1 MGLLDVINGMQN
13 GPRGASQPAQS
24 SGGGMSPLTMAV
36 MGLLA
41 YKAYK
46 SLSGP
51 STGAPAAPGGPSGGG
66 LGGVLGGGQ
75 GGGGSLG
82 DLLQGGLGGLLGGGA
97 AGGVLSGGL
106 GNLVRDLQGSGQGN
120 VVQSWIGNGPN
131 QPINPGSLAS
141 ALGGDT
147 IDALT
152 KQTGMNRDDLLNGL
166 SQYLP
171 GVVDH
176 LTPHGRLPT
185 EEEAAGHMS

>member
-13 GPRGASQPAQS
+13 GPRGASQPTQS
-24 SGGGMSPLTMAV
+24 SGGGMSPMTMAL

-46 SLSGP
+46 SLSG
-51 STGAPAAPGGPSGGG
+51 SSAGAPPAPASPGGG
-66 LGGVLGGGQ
+66 LGGIFGGGQ
-75 GGGGSLG
+75 GGGSLG
-82 DLLQGGLGGLLGGGA
+82 DLLQGGLGGLLGGAG

-106 GNLVRDLQGSGQGN
+106 GNLVRDLQNGGQGD
-120 VVQSWIGNGPN
+120 VVKSWVGNGPN

-141 ALGGDT
+141 ALGGDA

-185 EEEAAGHMS
+185 AEEAATHAS